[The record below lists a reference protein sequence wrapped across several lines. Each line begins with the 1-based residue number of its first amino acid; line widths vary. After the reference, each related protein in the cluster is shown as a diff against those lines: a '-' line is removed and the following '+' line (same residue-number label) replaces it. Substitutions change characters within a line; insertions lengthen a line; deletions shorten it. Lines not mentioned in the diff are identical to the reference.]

1 MRALAVVF
9 AAAFVLCVAAP
20 VRAGEASALQVKVRA
35 ALRAAKSFVAT
46 AAINP
51 SVTAPNGGTVVYT
64 YVAPNRFRQTVHGLP
79 GGDDTIVIGN
89 KVYGNN
95 SGDTGGWDVQTW
107 SDHLV
112 NSFEGDLLDFTILS
126 VGAES
131 TASTG
136 TFVMADSHGEKKT
149 DTLQCTYDIATSRPR
164 TCITGYV
171 TLTFARYD
179 DPTVTIPTPEHAKVE
194 DPR

>member
-1 MRALAVVF
+1 MRAWFAVL
-9 AAAFVLCVAAP
+9 AAAIALGAAAP
-20 VRAGEASALQVKVRA
+20 ARASEASELQVKVRA
-35 ALRAAKSFVAT
+35 ALRSAKSFVAT
-46 AAINP
+46 ATINP
-51 SVTAPNGGTVVYT
+51 SVPAPNGGTVIYT

-79 GGDDTIVIGN
+79 GGDDTIIIGN
-89 KVYGNN
+89 KVYGNDSN
-95 SGDTGGWDVQTW
+95 DNGGWDVQTW

-171 TLTFARYD
+171 TLSFARYD
-179 DPTVTIPTPEHAKVE
+179 DPTVTIPTPAHAKVV